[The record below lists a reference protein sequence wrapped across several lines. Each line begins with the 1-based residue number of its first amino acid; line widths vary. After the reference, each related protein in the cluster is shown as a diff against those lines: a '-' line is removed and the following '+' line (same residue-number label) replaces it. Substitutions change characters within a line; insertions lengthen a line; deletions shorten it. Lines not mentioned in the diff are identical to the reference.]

1 MVSDSAARVAIV
13 ILNWNGQKF
22 LQKFLPVVIAYSPGC
37 QVVVADNASSDDSVL
52 FLQKEFPAV
61 KLILH
66 SENYGFCEGY
76 NRALGQVN
84 AEYYVLLNSDVE
96 VTPNWLDPIISLLDS
111 DARIAACQPKIKSY
125 YKRNCFEYAGAAGG
139 LIDYLGY
146 PFCRG
151 RLFETIEEDK
161 GQYNDV
167 RPIFWATGAC
177 LFIRATA
184 YWEAQGLEPAFFA
197 HMEEIDLCWRLQLMG
212 YKIMYCGH
220 SEIFHVGGGT
230 LPKNS
235 PRKTYLNFRNGL
247 ALLYKNIGPENLY
260 KILITRI
267 VLDWVAAFKFLITGF
282 RHDALAVLRAHWHL
296 WQNRKYWQ
304 KRRAQIQHQA
314 VISPELIYPKSLVGE
329 YFLNGIKTY
338 PQLNIPNRAALPA

>member
-1 MVSDSAARVAIV
+1 MVSDSASRVAIV

-22 LQKFLPVVIAYSPGC
+22 LQQFLPVVIAHSPGC
-37 QVVVADNASSDDSVL
+37 QVVVADNASSDNSIL
-52 FLQKEFPAV
+52 FLQKEFPEV
-61 KLILH
+61 RLILN
-66 SENYGFCEGY
+66 SENLGFCEGY
-76 NRALGQVN
+76 NRAMRQVK
-84 AEYYVLLNSDVE
+84 AQYYVLLNSDVE
-96 VTPNWLDPIISLLDS
+96 VTPNWLQPIITLM
-111 DARIAACQPKIKSY
+111 DADTNIAACQPKIKSY
-125 YKRNCFEYAGAAGG
+125 AKRQYFEYAGAAGG

-151 RLFETIEEDK
+151 RIFESIEEDH
-161 GQYNDV
+161 GQYNDT

-177 LFIRATA
+177 LFIRAEA
-184 YWEAQGLEPAFFA
+184 YWQAQGLEPAFFA

-247 ALLYKNIGPENLY
+247 ALLYKNIGPDNLY
-260 KILITRI
+260 KILLTRI
-267 VLDWVAAFKFLITGF
+267 VLDWVAAIKFFLTGY
-282 RHDALAVLRAHWHL
+282 RQDAAAVFRAHWHL

-304 KRRAQIQHQA
+304 KRRAQTSHEHKIC
-314 VISPELIYPKSLVGE
+314 PELIYPRSLVGE
-329 YFLNGIKTY
+329 YFINNRRVY